1 MPPTDSKPADSK
13 PVPQPSSALRAGM
26 NLWLVVH
33 LGLLAMSLAG
43 LLVASPVQG
52 RLVRFALPYLSP
64 LHMRVDNR
72 PLDFLNF
79 TESDWEHRLEWG
91 PVPADEVGGEPVW
104 RLFETAKWGRFAE
117 ERLSRLARAVSEA
130 AEVDDT
136 ATAALLIKPWID
148 RLVSDPA
155 VAAAVG
161 QHFQVRVVVMPRQP
175 AGESSPEVRLRAAVI
190 LTPDASASAQRSWK
204 LVTLDESRLNAT
216 PVAPRVQ

>member
-1 MPPTDSKPADSK
+1 
-13 PVPQPSSALRAGM
+13 M

-91 PVPADEVGGEPVW
+91 PVPAEERAAEPDW
-104 RLFETAKWGRFAE
+104 RAAEPDWRPFATASWGRFAE

-161 QHFQVRVVVMPRQP
+161 QHFQVRVVVVPRQP

-190 LTPDASASAQRSWK
+190 LTSDASSDPSASAQRSWK